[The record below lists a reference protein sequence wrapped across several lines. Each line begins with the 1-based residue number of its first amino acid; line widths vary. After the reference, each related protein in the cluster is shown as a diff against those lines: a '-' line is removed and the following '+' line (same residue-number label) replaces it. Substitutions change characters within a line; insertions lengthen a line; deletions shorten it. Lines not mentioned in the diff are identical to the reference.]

1 MGGRRRTQKAKGG
14 ARNAAETVSAAVAG
28 PLEGEFEIDTGTAR
42 LERDRY
48 SSTGWVLY
56 VNGVPSSHVDLAEP
70 ARLDFEYMR
79 WIAALM
85 RARFDPSDF
94 GERKLRALHLGGG
107 ACSMARWV
115 HATYEARQVVVELDG
130 RLAEYVRDW
139 FDLPRAPLL
148 RVRQGEASAVLA
160 SLTEGTRDVII
171 RDVFAGD
178 TTPAALTGEATAR
191 DAVRV
196 LDAGGVYIVNCGD
209 GPDLANFRREAGV
222 LRAVFAHVVAVA
234 DPAMFKGRRR
244 GNVIIAC
251 SQDPVVA
258 EAAAAGMRRE
268 LLGGGVPAA
277 YWDEAKV
284 GAFAG

>member
-1 MGGRRRTQKAKGG
+1 MGGRRRTPKTKGG
-14 ARNAAETVSAAVAG
+14 ARNAAEAVSTLTDG
-28 PLEGEFEIDTGTAR
+28 PVEGEFEIDTGTAR
-42 LERDRY
+42 LERDRF
-48 SSTGWVLY
+48 STGWILY
-56 VNGVPSSHVDLAEP
+56 VNGVPSSHVDLAAPEQ
-70 ARLDFEYMR
+70 LDFEYMR

-85 RARFDPSDF
+85 RARFAPDDF

-130 RLAEYVRDW
+130 KLADYVRQW

-148 RVRQGEASAVLA
+148 RLRQGEAGQVLG
-160 SLTEGTRDVII
+160 SLTEATRDVVI

-178 TTPAALTGEATAR
+178 ATPDALTGEETAR
-191 DAVRV
+191 DADRV
-196 LDAGGVYIVNCGD
+196 LDAGGLYIVNCGD
-209 GPDLANFRREAGV
+209 RPDLANFRREAGV
-222 LRAVFAHVVAVA
+222 LRSVFGHVVAVA

-251 SQDPVVA
+251 SQEPVVA
-258 EAAAAGMRRE
+258 EVAAAGLRRE

-277 YWDEAKV
+277 YWDEEKV
-284 GAFAG
+284 RAFAG